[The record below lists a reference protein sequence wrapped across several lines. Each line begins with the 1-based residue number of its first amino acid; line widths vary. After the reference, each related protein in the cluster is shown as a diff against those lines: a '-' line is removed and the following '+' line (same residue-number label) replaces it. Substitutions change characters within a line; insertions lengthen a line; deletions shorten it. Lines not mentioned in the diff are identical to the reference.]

1 MASVSQKQ
9 LDDLCVN
16 TIRMLSADAVQ
27 KANSGHPGLPM
38 GAAAFAYNLWMEHL
52 RFNPKNPDWLN
63 RDRFV
68 LSAGHGSMLLY
79 SLLHLTGYDLE
90 LDELKTFRQWGSRCP
105 GHPEHGLTP
114 GVETTTGPLG
124 QGFANGVGMA
134 LAERFMAE
142 RYNRPSHKLIDYYI
156 YAIVSDG
163 DLMEGVSS
171 EAASFAGGL
180 KLGKLIYLYDSNRIS
195 IEGSTDITFTEDT
208 AARFKSYGWHVLT
221 VKDGN
226 NLTEVDK
233 ALAAAK
239 KDDRPSLVIMN
250 THIGF
255 GSPNKHDTSGVHG
268 SPLGEE
274 ELLLTK
280 QNLGWPTEPKFH
292 VPPEALAHMR
302 HSIDRGAKLEAAWD
316 KKYASYKKAYPAQA
330 RELQQRLSGELPSG
344 WDSDLPSFDNDAMLA
359 TREASGAAMNAI
371 AAKLPLFLGGSADLG
386 PSNSTH
392 LKEFGDVTCESWGAE
407 ARNLHF
413 GVREHAMAS
422 MLNGLAL
429 SKAITPFGATF
440 LVFSDYMRAA
450 MRLSA
455 LMELRIIY
463 VLTHDSIAQ
472 GEDGATHQPVE
483 HLASL
488 RAMPGMTVIR
498 PADATETVEAWRQ
511 ALTSDAG
518 PTTLVLTRQ
527 KLPVIDRSKYSAA
540 DKLRFGAYV
549 LKDCQGTA
557 DILLIAT
564 GSEVALALDAS
575 ILLEEVGV
583 KARVVSMPSTEIFEK
598 QSQKYKDSVLPPGV
612 TARLVIEAASPF
624 GWQKYAGEKG
634 AIIGIDR
641 FGASAPGPV
650 MMQKFGFTAEN
661 VVNQAKKLLER

>member
-163 DLMEGVSS
+163 DLMEGVAS

-180 KLGKLIYLYDSNRIS
+180 KLSKLIYLYDSNRIS

-226 NLTEVDK
+226 NLTEVNK
-233 ALAAAK
+233 ALIAAK

-255 GSPNKHDTSGVHG
+255 GSPNKHDTPGAHG
-268 SPLGEE
+268 SALGEE
-274 ELLLTK
+274 ELILTK
-280 QNLGWPTEPKFH
+280 KNLGWPTEPKFH
-292 VPPEALAHMR
+292 VPPEALAYMR
-302 HSIDRGAKLEAAWD
+302 RSVGRGAKLESAWD
-316 KKYASYKKAYPAQA
+316 KKYASYKKAYPSLA
-330 RELQQRLSGELPSG
+330 RELQQRLSEELPSG
-344 WDSDLPSFDNDAMLA
+344 WDSDLPSFDNNAMLA

-386 PSNSTH
+386 PSNSTQ
-392 LKEFGDVTCESWGAE
+392 LKEFGDVTCGSWDAE

-413 GVREHAMAS
+413 GVREHSMAS

-455 LMELRIIY
+455 LMKLRIIY

-564 GSEVALALDAS
+564 GSEVTLALDAS

-583 KARVVSMPSTEIFEK
+583 KTRIVSMPSTEIFEK

-624 GWQKYAGEKG
+624 GWQRYAGEKG
-634 AIIGIDR
+634 AIIGIDE